1 MNEVTYKYIVFEAD
15 STMKTYL
22 QGNNLGITLFNE
34 GRALNCK
41 KLSDSIVSEN
51 GLCFSITIYCLL
63 VTRTDNNEYND
74 VMKAGLNVVKE
85 FENSQLF
92 TEYYTT

>member
-41 KLSDSIVSEN
+41 KLTDSIVSEN
-51 GLCFSITIYCLL
+51 GLYFSTTTYALI
-63 VTRTDNNEYND
+63 VPRTDNNEYND
-74 VMKAGLNVVKE
+74 VMKAGLNLVEE
-85 FENSQLF
+85 FDNSQLF
-92 TEYYTT
+92 MKYYVM

>member
-41 KLSDSIVSEN
+41 KLRDSIVSEN
-51 GLCFSITIYCLL
+51 GIYFSTTTYALI
-63 VTRTDNNEYND
+63 VPRTDNNEYND
-74 VMKAGLNVVKE
+74 VMNAGLNLVEE

>member
-1 MNEVTYKYIVFEAD
+1 MSEIAYKYIVFEAD
-15 STMKTYL
+15 STTKTFL
-22 QGNNLGITLFNE
+22 TSNNLGITLFNE

-41 KLSDSIVSEN
+41 KLTDSVVNEN
-51 GLCFSITIYCLL
+51 GFYFSTTTYALI
-63 VTRTDNNEYND
+63 VPRTDNNEYND
-74 VMKAGLNVVKE
+74 VMNAGLNLVEE